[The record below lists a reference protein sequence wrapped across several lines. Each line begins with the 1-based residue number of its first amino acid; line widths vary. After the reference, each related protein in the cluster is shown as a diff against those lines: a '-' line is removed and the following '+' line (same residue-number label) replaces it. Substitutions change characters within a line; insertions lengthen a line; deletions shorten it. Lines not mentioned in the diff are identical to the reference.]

1 MLISTRQEG
10 ATTVVELRGALMIG
24 ESELEF
30 RRKINEL
37 LDSGARRI
45 AINLSNVP
53 EMDSWG
59 LGALVRHYKQVR
71 KAGGRC
77 TYFGAVPRVL
87 RLLRTA
93 KLDSVLDL
101 VQTEADALSS

>member
-1 MLISTRQEG
+1 M
-10 ATTVVELRGALMIG
+10 AG

-30 RRKINEL
+30 RRKMKEF

-45 AINLSNVP
+45 AVNLSNVP

-59 LGALVRHYKQVR
+59 LGALVRNHAQVR

-77 TYFGAVPRVL
+77 IFFGAVPRVL
-87 RLLRTA
+87 HLLRTA

-101 VQTEADALSS
+101 VQTEADALSR